1 MSSLEGLNVG
11 DPIVVIDQQRRPRHR
26 KVAKIGRVWVFDD
39 QGDQFRSADGEG
51 LERHQF
57 GHGFRAMRLADWE
70 AKDETEHLTSRLA
83 KVGWVPWPPLSLAQL
98 RRVAALISEFEAERT
113 GGLL

>member
-1 MSSLEGLNVG
+1 MSSLEGLKVG
-11 DPIVVIDQQRRPRHR
+11 DPLVVIDQQRRPKHR

-39 QGDQFRSADGEG
+39 KGDQFRSADGEG

-57 GHGFRAMRLADWE
+57 GYGFRAMSLADWE
-70 AKDETEHLTSRLA
+70 AKDEIERLTTRLA
-83 KVGWVPWPPLSLAQL
+83 KADWVPRPPLSLAQL
-98 RRVAALISEFEAERT
+98 RRACALLSEFEAERT